1 MKFLKKVFVG
11 VLCGVIA
18 LLGTACAG
26 AQQPSGGDG
35 PIDGNVDE
43 NKQITLKIQS
53 AAPLKSNYQA
63 LLRTEAEGTQ
73 LYNQALFNEE

>member
-1 MKFLKKVFVG
+1 MRSDRLARHG
-11 VLCGVIA
+11 MC
-18 LLGTACAG
+18 G

-73 LYNQALFNEE
+73 LYNRLCSRSGW